1 MFSQRTWCQSV
12 RKKNKCISRISS
24 FSRSSHQG
32 CSAKKGVLKT
42 LQYSQENSCISG
54 LQFYLK
60 ETPTLMLSCEYC
72 ETFKDTYFEEYLRT
86 AASYF
91 MQKKNFSSKKFLN
104 QWKSKGF
111 QFWRLTFLQ
120 RKIQRKYITNLN
132 KCQVENCLALPGRNL
147 ISTCN
152 RGVKSVGLKFHPGKP
167 GSCNPHLRRSI
178 FLC

>member
-1 MFSQRTWCQSV
+1 MKTKILTDFQTWVNLILIDSRYFYCFHDVHGVNLWEIKTNVFVEFHHLTEAATRVALQKKV
-12 RKKNKCISRISS
+12 LLKLCNILRKTPVFESLCRP
-24 FSRSSHQG
+24 
-32 CSAKKGVLKT
+32 
-42 LQYSQENSCISG
+42 SG

-60 ETPTLMLSCEYC
+60 ETPTFMLFCEYY

-120 RKIQRKYITNLN
+120 RKI
-132 KCQVENCLALPGRNL
+132 
-147 ISTCN
+147 
-152 RGVKSVGLKFHPGKP
+152 
-167 GSCNPHLRRSI
+167 
-178 FLC
+178 